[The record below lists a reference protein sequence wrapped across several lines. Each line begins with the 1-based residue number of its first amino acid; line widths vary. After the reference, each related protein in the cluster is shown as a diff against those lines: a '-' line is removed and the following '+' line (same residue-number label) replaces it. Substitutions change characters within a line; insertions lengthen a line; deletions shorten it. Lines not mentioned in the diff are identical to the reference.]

1 MVYGQT
7 SFIACRVT
15 LPVFPNIFWVKVI
28 LGDVFNATVDRVNH
42 SISREMVLTDDT
54 DVHESME

>member
-1 MVYGQT
+1 MDRQVL
-7 SFIACRVT
+7 
-15 LPVFPNIFWVKVI
+15 LPAELHFLFFPTFFGVKVI

-54 DVHESME
+54 DVHEGME